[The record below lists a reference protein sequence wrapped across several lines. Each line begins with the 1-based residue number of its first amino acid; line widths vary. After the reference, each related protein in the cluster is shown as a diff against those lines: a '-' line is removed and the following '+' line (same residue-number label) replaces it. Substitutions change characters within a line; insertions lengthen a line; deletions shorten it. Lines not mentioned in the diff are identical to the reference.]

1 MRTVFGLDFGTTNS
15 ALAVNSAGGT
25 EVIDID
31 PHNLTEKTMR
41 SVIFVDRENGI
52 YLGQE
57 AILQYIEQ
65 GGQGRFMQ
73 SIKTFLPSA
82 AFEYTYINGKR
93 YELEDVIALI
103 LKTVKQRGEVF
114 VGHEVPDVVMGR
126 PVVFSEDR
134 NRDIL
139 ADGRLKRA
147 AEIAG
152 FKNVVFQME
161 PVAAALT
168 FG

>member
-15 ALAVNSAGGT
+15 ALAVNSPGNT

-41 SVIFVDRENGI
+41 SVIFVDRADGI

-82 AFEYTYINGKR
+82 AF
-93 YELEDVIALI
+93 
-103 LKTVKQRGEVF
+103 
-114 VGHEVPDVVMGR
+114 
-126 PVVFSEDR
+126 
-134 NRDIL
+134 
-139 ADGRLKRA
+139 
-147 AEIAG
+147 
-152 FKNVVFQME
+152 
-161 PVAAALT
+161 
-168 FG
+168 

>member
-15 ALAVNSAGGT
+15 ALAVNSAGST

-52 YLGQE
+52 YLDQE

-73 SIKTFLPSA
+73 SIKTFSLFCRVRPS
-82 AFEYTYINGKR
+82 
-93 YELEDVIALI
+93 
-103 LKTVKQRGEVF
+103 
-114 VGHEVPDVVMGR
+114 
-126 PVVFSEDR
+126 
-134 NRDIL
+134 
-139 ADGRLKRA
+139 
-147 AEIAG
+147 
-152 FKNVVFQME
+152 
-161 PVAAALT
+161 
-168 FG
+168 